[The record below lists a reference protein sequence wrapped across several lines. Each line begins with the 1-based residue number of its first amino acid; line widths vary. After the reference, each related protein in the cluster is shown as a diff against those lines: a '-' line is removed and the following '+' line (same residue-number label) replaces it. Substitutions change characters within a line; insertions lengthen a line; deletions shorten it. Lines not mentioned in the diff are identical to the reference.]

1 MRRLLVVC
9 LLALPGLSA
18 PQDLGHPISMWQIE
32 GNSNRIYLLGS
43 VHLLREQDH
52 PIPTA
57 INDAYE
63 DAEILIMEL
72 DMDDIDPIEMAGLVN
87 ELGMIADGGSLQEIM
102 GPALYGEAVDYASQL
117 EIPIEMLGETEPWL
131 AAITV
136 EQMIMLR
143 IGFNPKYG
151 IEFHLTAMAGRDEK
165 EILGFETA
173 REQLEFLDG
182 LSMSAQRSLLMQTLR
197 ESLSIIIC
205 STVMAGLVNELGM
218 IADGG
223 SLQEIM
229 GPALYGEA
237 VDYASQLE
245 IPIEM
250 LGETEPWLAAI
261 TVEQMIMLR
270 IGFNPKY
277 GIEFHLT
284 AMAGRD
290 EKEILGFETAREQL
304 EFLDGLS
311 MSAQRSL
318 LMQTLQESL
327 SIEEDINLLINAW
340 RYGDIDYFEE
350 TLLAEMRKF
359 PELYKTLV
367 VDRNRAWVEKIKKL
381 TTEKDDYLVV
391 VGALHLVG
399 EDGVP
404 ALLSKQG
411 ISADQLNEPGI

>member
-1 MRRLLVVC
+1 MRGLLLAC
-9 LLALPGLSA
+9 LLALPGFSA
-18 PQDLGHPISMWQIE
+18 PQDVGHPISMWQIE
-32 GNSNRIYLLGS
+32 GNNNRIYLLGS
-43 VHLLREQDH
+43 VHVLRAQDH

-57 INDAYE
+57 IDDAYE
-63 DAEILIMEL
+63 DAEVLIMEV

-87 ELGMIADGGSLQEIM
+87 ELGMIGDGGSLQEIM
-102 GPALYGEAVDYASQL
+102 GPTLYGEAVDYATRL
-117 EIPIEMLGETEPWL
+117 EIPLEMLGETEPWL

-136 EQMIMLR
+136 EQMMLLR
-143 IGFNPKYG
+143 IGFNPQYG
-151 IEFHLTAMAGRDEK
+151 IEFHLSAMAGKDQK

-182 LSMSAQRSLLMQTLR
+182 LSM
-197 ESLSIIIC
+197 
-205 STVMAGLVNELGM
+205 
-218 IADGG
+218 
-223 SLQEIM
+223 
-229 GPALYGEA
+229 P
-237 VDYASQLE
+237 
-245 IPIEM
+245 
-250 LGETEPWLAAI
+250 
-261 TVEQMIMLR
+261 
-270 IGFNPKY
+270 
-277 GIEFHLT
+277 
-284 AMAGRD
+284 
-290 EKEILGFETAREQL
+290 
-304 EFLDGLS
+304 
-311 MSAQRSL
+311 AQRSL

>member
-1 MRRLLVVC
+1 MISRTTHMQRLLVVC

-63 DAEILIMEL
+63 DAEILIMEV

-117 EIPIEMLGETEPWL
+117 EIPIEMLAETEPWL
-131 AAITV
+131 AAITI
-136 EQMIMLR
+136 EQMMMLR

-151 IEFHLTAMAGRDEK
+151 IEFHLTAMADRDEK
-165 EILGFETA
+165 EILGFET
-173 REQLEFLDG
+173 
-182 LSMSAQRSLLMQTLR
+182 
-197 ESLSIIIC
+197 
-205 STVMAGLVNELGM
+205 V
-218 IADGG
+218 
-223 SLQEIM
+223 
-229 GPALYGEA
+229 
-237 VDYASQLE
+237 
-245 IPIEM
+245 
-250 LGETEPWLAAI
+250 
-261 TVEQMIMLR
+261 
-270 IGFNPKY
+270 
-277 GIEFHLT
+277 
-284 AMAGRD
+284 
-290 EKEILGFETAREQL
+290 REQL

-340 RYGDIDYFEE
+340 RHGDVDYFEE
-350 TLLAEMRKF
+350 TLLAEMRKY

-367 VDRNRAWVEKIKKL
+367 VDRNVAWVEKIKKL
-381 TTEKDDYLVV
+381 TVEKEDYLVV

-404 ALLSKQG
+404 ALLSKHG
-411 ISADQLNEPGI
+411 ISADQLNEPGT